1 MEILCQVSI
10 TDIGRRDNSL
20 VHVEMAAIE
29 LHVNAT

>member
-1 MEILCQVSI
+1 MDIVCQVSI

-20 VHVEMAAIE
+20 VDVEMTAIE